1 MQEKENPE
9 IDTKTSDQIV
19 EIGTIKSRH
28 SKPLEFRIL
37 SDQELADLVG
47 NTDSLGRLILDAG
60 GRGLSKGKV
69 AKYFGKSA
77 SYIARRYWSD
87 KQFREGFYTLSNQFA
102 ISGNHSR
109 INIQSMALSDSVK
122 VYSRILE
129 LSQSDETPPHVALSA
144 SNSILDLANPKDNQG
159 IAISIGS
166 LLVELANRSD
176 IVAVKPDN

>member
-1 MQEKENPE
+1 MEENNA
-9 IDTKTSDQIV
+9 
-19 EIGTIKSRH
+19 IGIIKSRH
-28 SKPLEFRIL
+28 AKPLEFRIL

-69 AKYFGKSA
+69 AKYFGKTA
-77 SYIARRYWSD
+77 SYIARRYWSN

-129 LSQSDETPPHVALSA
+129 LSQSEDTPPNVALSA
-144 SNSILDLANPKDNQG
+144 SNSILDIANPKNDQG
-159 IAISIGS
+159 VSISIGS
-166 LLVELANRSD
+166 LLVELSNRSD
-176 IVAVKPDN
+176 IVAIKPADRIGDQG